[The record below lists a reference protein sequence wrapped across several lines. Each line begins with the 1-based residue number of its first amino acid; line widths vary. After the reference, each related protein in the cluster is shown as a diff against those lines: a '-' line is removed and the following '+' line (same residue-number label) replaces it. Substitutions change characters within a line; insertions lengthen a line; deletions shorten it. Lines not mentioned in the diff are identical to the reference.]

1 MTTWL
6 TIGILFTFA
15 AIALVIYRWGNIKCV
30 GVTPVRTFT
39 FIAIL
44 FTSGLDVGLIMF
56 PLTEFA
62 GYGDLVANPEYGFT
76 NPLAIEFGFWAF
88 LIWAFYFL
96 TCFYFCVIEPRVKF
110 FEIPLIKFINNLVI
124 IGTCAFTAYLLLTNL
139 PWYLPGFGDGETV
152 VASFYLIVFV
162 VIATAVYSST
172 SIRYVR
178 TLSLASTWMFLGL
191 IALMWVGAFMSADSG
206 IGEFVSTFAMLGDYF
221 GNLHYFVLPLN
232 DYHEFYLFWWF
243 AWSIMIGQF
252 TSRFVGG
259 MKTYQVL
266 IAMMVFPSIPIAI
279 WFSVLYYYSVNGIAT
294 AGFYNLAMVVV
305 GITFVINSL
314 DSLIRLYTDNLN
326 LTVQRL
332 GRTQYIIG
340 NLVLMC
346 ALTLLFSLDF
356 LQIQWVGALAIALI
370 LGCFAYILMTNF
382 QKVAEIE
389 RSPKENK
396 IDFSKIELAN

>member
-6 TIGILFTFA
+6 SAGILFTFS
-15 AIALVIYRWGNIKCV
+15 AIALILFRWGNIRCV
-30 GVTPVRTFT
+30 GVTPVKTFT

-62 GYGDLVANPEYGFT
+62 GYADLATSPEYGFT

-88 LIWAFYFL
+88 LIWGFYFL

-110 FEIPLIKFINNLVI
+110 FEIPLVKLINNIVI

-139 PWYLPGFGDGETV
+139 PWYIPSLGDGESIIS
-152 VASFYLIVFV
+152 SFYLIVFL
-162 VIATAVYSST
+162 VIAAAVYSST

-178 TLSLASTWMFLGL
+178 LLSLATTWLFIGL
-191 IALMWVGAFMSADSG
+191 IALMWAGAFLSEGSSIA
-206 IGEFVSTFAMLGDYF
+206 EFATTVSLLGGYF
-221 GNLHYFVLPLN
+221 GNIHEFVLPLN
-232 DYHEFYLFWWF
+232 DYHEFYLYWWF

-259 MKTYQVL
+259 LRTYQVL
-266 IAMMVFPSIPIAI
+266 AAMLVFPSIPIAI
-279 WFSVLYYYSVNGIAT
+279 WFTVLYYYSANGLET
-294 AGFYNLAMVVV
+294 AGFYNIAMAIV

-326 LTVQRL
+326 LSVTRL
-332 GRTQYIIG
+332 GRAKYFIG
-340 NLVLMC
+340 NLTALSL
-346 ALTLLFSLDF
+346 LTLLFKLDF
-356 LQIQWVGALAIALI
+356 LQIQWVGAVVIGIFFTCL
-370 LGCFAYILMTNF
+370 AYILLT
-382 QKVAEIE
+382 KYKAVSEIE
-389 RSPKENK
+389 SAPKENSL
-396 IDFSKIELAN
+396 DFNKIELIK